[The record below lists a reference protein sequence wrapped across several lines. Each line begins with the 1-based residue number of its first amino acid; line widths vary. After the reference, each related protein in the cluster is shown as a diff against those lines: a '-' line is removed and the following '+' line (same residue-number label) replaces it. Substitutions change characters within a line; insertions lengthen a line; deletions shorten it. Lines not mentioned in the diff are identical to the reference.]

1 MRISSRGKVLL
12 VGACLLAGAT
22 SWAQQSQKPVAPDT
36 VSTDL
41 AVTFASERF
50 QVLPGPASM

>member
-1 MRISSRGKVLL
+1 
-12 VGACLLAGAT
+12 VGACILAGAAG
-22 SWAQQSQKPVAPDT
+22 WAQQSQKPVAQDK